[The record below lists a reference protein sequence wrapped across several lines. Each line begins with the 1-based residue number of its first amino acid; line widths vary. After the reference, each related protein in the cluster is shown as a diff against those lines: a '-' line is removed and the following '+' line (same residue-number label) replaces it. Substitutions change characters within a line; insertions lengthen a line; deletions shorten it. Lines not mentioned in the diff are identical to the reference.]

1 VNVVTQLYLIRHGEA
16 VSNVQPIVGGMRG
29 DTGLTPRGVA
39 QAERL
44 RDRLAS
50 TGAIAA
56 DVLISSTLPRARET
70 AEIIAPALGLPII
83 WDDDVQEM
91 RPGVADGMSL
101 DEFRE
106 QFGIP
111 STAREPFRPL
121 APGGENWP
129 QFMLRVATALDRI
142 ARQHRDKSV
151 VIVCH
156 GGVIEGSFVYFFGLN
171 SLAGL
176 PVRFNTHNTSITHWK
191 HVSPGDPSARW
202 RLMCYNDDAHL
213 RGMDI
218 ETPVAWRDLAAE
230 AAPGAER
237 PAVPLPAEEPKRE

>member
-1 VNVVTQLYLIRHGEA
+1 MNVVTQLYLIRHGEA

-29 DTGLTPRGVA
+29 DIGLTPRGVA

-50 TGAIAA
+50 TGEIAA

-70 AEIIAPALGLPII
+70 AEIIAPALGLPIL

-106 QFGIP
+106 KFGIP
-111 STAREPFRPL
+111 STTREPFRPL
-121 APGGENWP
+121 APGGENWG

-176 PVRFNTHNTSITHWK
+176 PVRFNTHNTSITHWT
-191 HVSPGDPSARW
+191 HVSPGDPSAPW
-202 RLMCYNDDAHL
+202 RLMRYNDDAHL
-213 RGMDI
+213 NGLGDPSGR
-218 ETPVAWRDLAAE
+218 
-230 AAPGAER
+230 R
-237 PAVPLPAEEPKRE
+237 PATPLPPPQ

>member
-1 VNVVTQLYLIRHGEA
+1 MVNVVTHLYLIRHGEA

-56 DVLISSTLPRARET
+56 DVLVSSTLPRARET
-70 AEIIAPALGLPII
+70 AEIIAPALGLPIL

-106 QFGIP
+106 KFGIP

-142 ARQHRDKSV
+142 ARQYRDKSV

-171 SLAGL
+171 SFAGL
-176 PVRFNTHNTSITHWK
+176 PVRFNTHNTSITHWTQ
-191 HVSPGDPSARW
+191 VSPGDPSARW

-213 RGMDI
+213 QGLGDPSGR
-218 ETPVAWRDLAAE
+218 R
-230 AAPGAER
+230 PGT
-237 PAVPLPAEEPKRE
+237 PLPPPQ

>member
-1 VNVVTQLYLIRHGEA
+1 MNVVTQLYLIRHGEA

-44 RDRLAS
+44 RDRLAG
-50 TGAIAA
+50 TGEIAA

-91 RPGVADGMSL
+91 RPGMADGMSL

-111 STAREPFRPL
+111 STEREPFRPL
-121 APGGENWP
+121 APGGENWG
-129 QFMLRVATALDRI
+129 QFMLRAATALDRI
-142 ARQHRDKSV
+142 VRQHRDKNI

-191 HVSPGDPSARW
+191 HGQPGDPSTPW
-202 RLMCYNDDAHL
+202 RLMRYNDDAHL

-218 ETPVAWRDLAAE
+218 EPPVAWRDLAAE
-230 AAPGAER
+230 AAPSAER
-237 PAVPLPAEEPKRE
+237 TAVPLPAEQPKRE

>member
-1 VNVVTQLYLIRHGEA
+1 VNVVTHLYLIRHGEA

-50 TGAIAA
+50 TGEIAA

-101 DEFRE
+101 DEFRAK
-106 QFGIP
+106 FGIP
-111 STAREPFRPL
+111 STEREPFRPL
-121 APGGENWP
+121 APGGENWS

-142 ARQHRDKSV
+142 ARQHRDKAV

-156 GGVIEGSFVYFFGLN
+156 GGVVEGSFVYFFCLN
-171 SLAGL
+171 SLTGL
-176 PVRFNTHNTSITHWK
+176 PVYFNTHNTSITHWT
-191 HVSPGDPSARW
+191 HVSPGDPSAPW
-202 RLMCYNDDAHL
+202 RLMRYNDDAHL
-213 RGMDI
+213 HGMDI
-218 ETPVAWRDLAAE
+218 EAPVAWRDLAAE

-237 PAVPLPAEEPKRE
+237 PAVPLPAEESKRK

>member
-1 VNVVTQLYLIRHGEA
+1 MNVVTQLFLIRHGEA

-44 RDRLAS
+44 RDRLVS
-50 TGAIAA
+50 TGEIAA

-83 WDDDVQEM
+83 WDDEVQEM

-101 DEFRE
+101 DDFRE
-106 QFGIP
+106 KFGIP
-111 STAREPFRPL
+111 TGHEPLRPL
-121 APGGENWP
+121 APGGENWG

-142 ARQHRDKSV
+142 ARQHRDKAV

-171 SLAGL
+171 SFAGL
-176 PVRFNTHNTSITHWK
+176 PVRFNTHNTSITYWTQ
-191 HVSPGDPSARW
+191 VSPGDPSARW

-213 RGMDI
+213 QGLGDPSGR
-218 ETPVAWRDLAAE
+218 R
-230 AAPGAER
+230 PGT
-237 PAVPLPAEEPKRE
+237 PLPPPQ

>member
-1 VNVVTQLYLIRHGEA
+1 MKVVTQLFLIRHGEA

-50 TGAIAA
+50 TGEIAA

-106 QFGIP
+106 RFGIP
-111 STAREPFRPL
+111 STEREPFRPL
-121 APGGENWP
+121 APGGENWGR
-129 QFMLRVATALDRI
+129 FMLRVATALDRI

-191 HVSPGDPSARW
+191 HDPPGDPSPRW
-202 RLMCYNDDAHL
+202 RLMRYNDDAHL

-230 AAPGAER
+230 AAPSAER
-237 PAVPLPAEEPKRE
+237 PAVPLPAEEPKRA

>member
-1 VNVVTQLYLIRHGEA
+1 MNVVTHLYLIRHGEA

-29 DTGLTPRGVA
+29 DIGLTARGVA

-50 TGAIAA
+50 TGEIAA
-56 DVLISSTLPRARET
+56 DVLVSSTLPRARET
-70 AEIIAPALGLPII
+70 AEIVAPALGLPII

-101 DEFRE
+101 DGFRE
-106 QFGIP
+106 KFGIP
-111 STAREPFRPL
+111 STEREPFRPL
-121 APGGENWP
+121 APGGENWG

-156 GGVIEGSFVYFFGLN
+156 GGVIEGSFVYFFGLS
-171 SLAGL
+171 SLTGL
-176 PVRFNTHNTSITHWK
+176 PVRFNTHNTSITHWTQGSSGDPCAPWRLMRYNDSN
-191 HVSPGDPSARW
+191 HLVGLGDPSG
-202 RLMCYNDDAHL
+202 H
-213 RGMDI
+213 
-218 ETPVAWRDLAAE
+218 
-230 AAPGAER
+230 R
-237 PAVPLPAEEPKRE
+237 PATPLPGPQGPAPPGP

>member
-1 VNVVTQLYLIRHGEA
+1 MNVVTQLFLIRHGEA

-39 QAERL
+39 QAEHL

-50 TGAIAA
+50 TGEIAA

-70 AEIIAPALGLPII
+70 AEIIAPALGLPIL
-83 WDDDVQEM
+83 WDDEVQEM

-101 DEFRE
+101 DDFRE
-106 QFGIP
+106 KFGIP
-111 STAREPFRPL
+111 STEREPFRPL

-191 HVSPGDPSARW
+191 HDPPSDPAPRW
-202 RLMCYNDDAHL
+202 RLMRYNDSAHL
-213 RGMDI
+213 KGLGDPSTR
-218 ETPVAWRDLAAE
+218 TPRT
-230 AAPGAER
+230 P
-237 PAVPLPAEEPKRE
+237 